1 MQRLAAPIHL
11 YSLVFK
17 MYPEWYPTLRLL
29 GCGLLGVGAGGEG
42 MKKSMM
48 CDITFMGK
56 PYAVHDMWEVGAW
69 PRSV

>member
-42 MKKSMM
+42 MKKSTM
-48 CDITFMGK
+48 
-56 PYAVHDMWEVGAW
+56 E
-69 PRSV
+69 